1 MELKTQ
7 VKQKITLSAHMQQC
21 LEILAM
27 DNTELGEFIT
37 EQSMENPIIEL
48 SEAPASWQCES
59 LAAVH
64 IERRLSEEEE
74 RGQEIADRES
84 PNRDLYLQ
92 LSEYRLPSEVRR
104 AAEYIIE
111 SLDERGY
118 FADNVKESAAVL
130 KTSVKN
136 VKKALET
143 VKKLEPK
150 GIGAAGLEECLL
162 MQLESEYP
170 WETIAKEI
178 VEKYLDDF
186 SKGRLDKI
194 GKSLGKTQEQIKKA
208 GEIIRSL
215 NPKPLRSREPVN
227 GTRYIIADLALVTYE
242 DYYDIVLNQA
252 YLPEIH
258 FNNDYVELMKT
269 GADEETRLYVRER
282 YERAKWLKSC
292 VEKRQDTLLAVAG
305 AIFKEQREFLLAG
318 PPEIRPLTLKHVA
331 EEMGVN
337 ISTISRAVKGK
348 YIQTKWG
355 TYPLKY
361 FFGGGIPT
369 EGGSV
374 STAHIRAV
382 IARMIAKED
391 KEHPFSDSR
400 IEKLLKE
407 RGMSVSRRTVAAY
420 REQMGLPSSPERK
433 AEHLYR
439 KKEKSGR

>member
-48 SEAPASWQCES
+48 SEAPASWQGES

-74 RGQEIADRES
+74 RVQEIADRES

-130 KTSVKN
+130 KTSVNN

-162 MQLESEYP
+162 MQLES
-170 WETIAKEI
+170 
-178 VEKYLDDF
+178 
-186 SKGRLDKI
+186 
-194 GKSLGKTQEQIKKA
+194 
-208 GEIIRSL
+208 
-215 NPKPLRSREPVN
+215 
-227 GTRYIIADLALVTYE
+227 
-242 DYYDIVLNQA
+242 
-252 YLPEIH
+252 
-258 FNNDYVELMKT
+258 
-269 GADEETRLYVRER
+269 
-282 YERAKWLKSC
+282 
-292 VEKRQDTLLAVAG
+292 
-305 AIFKEQREFLLAG
+305 
-318 PPEIRPLTLKHVA
+318 
-331 EEMGVN
+331 
-337 ISTISRAVKGK
+337 
-348 YIQTKWG
+348 
-355 TYPLKY
+355 
-361 FFGGGIPT
+361 
-369 EGGSV
+369 
-374 STAHIRAV
+374 
-382 IARMIAKED
+382 
-391 KEHPFSDSR
+391 
-400 IEKLLKE
+400 
-407 RGMSVSRRTVAAY
+407 
-420 REQMGLPSSPERK
+420 
-433 AEHLYR
+433 
-439 KKEKSGR
+439 